1 MDISI
6 SRQEFKEKLPEDEKE
21 AFDNIFP
28 CNKYP
33 PHEKIMVNFEEW
45 NRIKLDYEQKIR
57 DYYGFIDIIDKLKDT
72 EGDEP
77 YIEYTDIIQHCPRL
91 LQPLQLQVDPKD
103 DNSTSKE
110 QEVVGGLLQIAI
122 RNKPDIQ
129 VVEID
134 SLEEL
139 ENMLVQCYKCTNCV
153 ESTTYIDIDSLSKD
167 LLYGKK
173 FYKISKK
180 VYSQI
185 CDFRYMNNLLLR
197 PQKDVDSSLAVPYN
211 KCLAMF
217 MVFYYMRC
225 NYLCTEFIKN
235 MEMIMGNFHGLLDMR
250 ELMLKLHFPVAID
263 QEELVPRAKLR
274 QLADGF
280 PTLVDMKDS
289 FYKFGV
295 TESGHKITLCFS
307 KSKSFYMNKITYTTF
322 AEHFEDMTVKKLRR
336 YQQFR
341 FSMIYTFKLIIPDLE
356 NFELAKA
363 TGFIDSN
370 RIDWQFWKENV
381 IKCPLF
387 SHHRNED
394 FLVKRQYDTLLKM
407 KKRYYNFFMNL
418 YTDYH
423 RKFVHEPVDLVFN
436 IAAIIFALAG
446 VLGILQNAKI
456 IPPVGGF

>member
-6 SRQEFKEKLPEDEKE
+6 SRQEFKEGLPEEEKE
-21 AFDNIFP
+21 AFENIFP

-33 PHEKIMVNFEEW
+33 EHEKIMISYEQW
-45 NRIKLDYEQKIR
+45 NRIKLDYEQKMKE
-57 DYYGFIDIIDKLKDT
+57 YYGFIEIIDKPMDT
-72 EGDEP
+72 YRDEP
-77 YIEYTDIIQHCPRL
+77 YIDYTDIVQNCPRIL
-91 LQPLQLQVDPKD
+91 RPLQLQVDQD
-103 DNSTSKE
+103 DSSKE
-110 QEVVGGLLQIAI
+110 QVVVGSLLQIAV

-129 VVEID
+129 VVEIE
-134 SLEEL
+134 SLDDL
-139 ENMLVQCYKCTNCV
+139 EAKLIECYKCMNSAA
-153 ESTTYIDIDSLSKD
+153 STTEIDIDSLSKD
-167 LLYGKK
+167 LLCGKN
-173 FYKISKK
+173 FYKISEKI
-180 VYSQI
+180 YSQI
-185 CDFRYMNNLLLR
+185 CDFKYMNNLLLK

-211 KCLAMF
+211 KCLAIF

-263 QEELVPRAKLR
+263 QEELIPRAKLR
-274 QLADGF
+274 KLADGF

-289 FYKFGV
+289 FYKFAV
-295 TESGHKITLCFS
+295 MESGHKITLCFS

-322 AEHFEDMTVKKLRR
+322 AEHFESMSVKKLLR

-356 NFELAKA
+356 NFELAKS

-407 KKRYYNFFMNL
+407 KSRYYNFILNL
-418 YTDYH
+418 YTDYQ
-423 RKFVHEPVDLVFN
+423 RKFVHEPVSLVFN

-446 VLGILQNAKI
+446 VIGVLQNARV